1 MAVGK
6 FYDDFHDLPAKQNQ
20 FNLYKNDDEDDP
32 TVWTNVSM
40 PKVDL
45 QKHLVHLIGHR
56 NSISEI
62 DLMF

>member
-1 MAVGK
+1 MTLYVMAVGK

-32 TVWTNVSM
+32 TVWTNASM

-45 QKHLVHLIGHR
+45 Q
-56 NSISEI
+56 
-62 DLMF
+62 